1 MPKVTVIIPAYNAE
15 KFIEQTIDSVL
26 AQTFR
31 DFEIIVINDG
41 SNDKTAEIVN
51 SYGFSVRCIQT
62 TNGGVSR
69 ARNLGIN
76 NALGEYIAFLD
87 SDDLWEPTKLEKQ
100 VALLD
105 ENPHIG
111 LCFTALERVD
121 QNLKLI
127 GKTEAHNYP
136 DFCEALLLYSCVVT
150 GSCSSVMLR
159 TKIARQAGG
168 FDTRFTNYEDWE
180 YWLQLSLITE
190 FAPISE
196 YLVKYRTV
204 AGSASFSNPAVIERN
219 LKGVLNKFFAAPQLP
234 EKYYKLRNKSYS
246 NNWLTLS
253 GEYLYTK
260 QYAHSLRCLWN
271 ALRLY
276 PQNITRPLGLPIRW
290 TKRLLTSNV

>member
-26 AQTFR
+26 AQTFQ

-100 VALLD
+100 VVLLD
-105 ENPHIG
+105 ENPNIG

-159 TKIARQAGG
+159 TRIAKQTEG
-168 FDTRFTNYEDWE
+168 FDTSFTNYEDWE

-190 FAPISE
+190 FAPIPE
-196 YLVKYRTV
+196 YLVKYRTI
-204 AGSASFSNPAVIERN
+204 AGSASFNDPAVIERN
-219 LKGVLNKFFAAPQLP
+219 VKGVLNKFFDAPQLP
-234 EKYYKLRNKSYS
+234 KKYEKLRNKSYS
-246 NNWLTLS
+246 NNWLILS
-253 GEYLYTK
+253 GQYLHAK
-260 QYAHSLRCLWN
+260 KYADSLRCLWD

>member
-15 KFIEQTIDSVL
+15 KYIEQTINSVL
-26 AQTFR
+26 AQTFQ

-41 SNDKTAEIVN
+41 SRDKTAEIVN
-51 SYGFSVRCIQT
+51 SYGLSVRCIQT

-69 ARNLGIN
+69 ARNLGID

-87 SDDLWEPTKLEKQ
+87 SDDLWAPTKLEKQ
-100 VALLD
+100 VALLN
-105 ENPHIG
+105 ENQNIG

-121 QNLKLI
+121 RNLKLI

-159 TKIARQAGG
+159 TNIAKQTGG
-168 FDTRFTNYEDWE
+168 FDTSFTNYEDWE

-190 FAPISE
+190 FAAIPE

-204 AGSASFSNPAVIERN
+204 AGSASFNDPAGIERN
-219 LKGVLNKFFAAPQLP
+219 VKGVLNKFFAAPQLP
-234 EKYYKLRNKSYS
+234 KKYEKLRNKSYS
-246 NNWLTLS
+246 NNWLILS
-253 GEYLYTK
+253 GQYLHAK
-260 QYAHSLRCLWN
+260 QYAGSLRCLWN

>member
-15 KFIEQTIDSVL
+15 KFIEQTINSVL
-26 AQTFR
+26 AQTFQ
-31 DFEIIVINDG
+31 DFEIIVIDDG
-41 SNDKTAEIVN
+41 SKDKTAEIIN
-51 SYGFSVRCIQT
+51 SYGFLVRCIQT

-69 ARNLGIN
+69 ARNLGID

-105 ENPHIG
+105 ENPNIG

-121 QNLKLI
+121 RNLKLI
-127 GKTEAHNYP
+127 GKTEAQNYP

-159 TKIARQAGG
+159 TEIAKQTGG
-168 FDTRFTNYEDWE
+168 FDTNFTNHEDWE

-204 AGSASFSNPAVIERN
+204 EGSASFNNPAVIESN
-219 LKGVLNKFFAAPQLP
+219 VKGVLNKFFAAPQLP
-234 EKYYKLRNKSYS
+234 EKYCKLRNKSYS
-246 NNWLTLS
+246 NNWLILS
-253 GEYLYTK
+253 GEYLHAK
-260 QYAHSLRCLWN
+260 QYADSLRCLWN

>member
-1 MPKVTVIIPAYNAE
+1 MSKVTVIIPAYNAE

-26 AQTFR
+26 AQTFQ

-41 SNDKTAEIVN
+41 SRDKTAEIVN

-105 ENPHIG
+105 ENPNIG

-159 TKIARQAGG
+159 TNIAKQTGG
-168 FDTRFTNYEDWE
+168 FDTVFTNYEDWE
-180 YWLQLSLITE
+180 YWLQLSLVTE

-196 YLVKYRTV
+196 YLVKYRTL
-204 AGSASFSNPAVIERN
+204 AGSASFNDPAVIECN
-219 LKGVLNKFFAAPQLP
+219 VKGVLNKFFAAPQLP
-234 EKYYKLRNKSYS
+234 EKYEKLRNKSYS
-246 NNWLTLS
+246 NNWLILS
-253 GEYLYTK
+253 GEYLHAK
-260 QYAHSLRCLWN
+260 QYADSLRCLWN

>member
-1 MPKVTVIIPAYNAE
+1 MSKVTVIIPAYNAE

-26 AQTFR
+26 AQTFQ

-41 SNDKTAEIVN
+41 SRDKTAEIVN

-105 ENPHIG
+105 ENPNIG

-159 TKIARQAGG
+159 TNIAKQTGG
-168 FDTRFTNYEDWE
+168 FDTVFTNYEDWE
-180 YWLQLSLITE
+180 YWLQLSLVTE

-196 YLVKYRTV
+196 YLVKYRTL
-204 AGSASFSNPAVIERN
+204 AGSASFNDPAVIECN
-219 LKGVLNKFFAAPQLP
+219 VKGVLNKFFAAPQLP
-234 EKYYKLRNKSYS
+234 EKYEKLRNKSYS
-246 NNWLTLS
+246 NNWLILS
-253 GEYLYTK
+253 GEYLHAK
-260 QYAHSLRCLWN
+260 QYADSLRCLWN

-276 PQNITRPLGLPIRW
+276 PQNITRPLCLPIRW